1 MQCKEET
8 NNIVLY
14 TIQTQFQSS
23 ASSYLYA
30 AQPVYLE
37 KNKESGLSHLSLS
50 EFLLHLGCQ

>member
-14 TIQTQFQSS
+14 TIQTQTQFQSS
-23 ASSYLYA
+23 ASSYPYA

-37 KNKESGLSHLSLS
+37 KKIKGVDWVI
-50 EFLLHLGCQ
+50 

>member
-23 ASSYLYA
+23 ASSYPYA

-37 KNKESGLSHLSLS
+37 KKIKGVDWVI
-50 EFLLHLGCQ
+50 